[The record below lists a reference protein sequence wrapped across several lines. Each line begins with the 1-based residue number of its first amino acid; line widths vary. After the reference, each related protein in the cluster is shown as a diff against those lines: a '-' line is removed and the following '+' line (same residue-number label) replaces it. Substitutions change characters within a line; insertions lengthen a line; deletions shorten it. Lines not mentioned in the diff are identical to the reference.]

1 MGWASGSRI
10 FSEIIAA
17 VKPHVA
23 DKDARKSIYR
33 PIIEAFENDDWD
45 TQDEC
50 LDEDE
55 AYDEVMREIH
65 PDWFDEEDEEDCCD
79 E

>member
-10 FSEIIAA
+10 MNDVIAA

-23 DKDARKSIYR
+23 SKEAREEIYLE
-33 PIIEAFENDDWD
+33 IIQSLEDSDWD

-50 LDEDE
+50 LGEDE
-55 AYDEVMREIH
+55 AYDTAIKRLH
-65 PDWFDEEDEEDCCD
+65 PGWFD
-79 E
+79 